1 MAVLRAVLFDYGLTL
16 VTFEYPRDDL
26 KRVMEEVRPWLPPP
40 APDAETLMRDVVI
53 PLEDALDDMGEDEV
67 DYLAL
72 YELQWRRAGFPLRRA
87 LLERI
92 LDREQ
97 RVWDDAAALA
107 PDALSTLRA
116 IRERGMKTGLV
127 SNAPFPPAL
136 LHRQLAHVGLA
147 PLLDVALFS
156 SEVGKRKP
164 SPRIFELALERI
176 GVAPAEALFVGD
188 RPEVDYEGPARIGMR
203 AVICTALARA
213 PVPAGVPTI
222 GRLGDVL
229 ELLG

>member
-16 VTFEYPRDDL
+16 VTFEYPRAEL
-26 KRVMEEVRPWLPPP
+26 KRAMEEVRLWLPPP
-40 APDAETLMRDVVI
+40 APDAETLMREVVL
-53 PLEDALDDMGEDEV
+53 PLEEALDDMGEDEV
-67 DYLAL
+67 DYLAI

-97 RVWDDAAALA
+97 RVWDDAARLA
-107 PDALSTLRA
+107 PDAISTLRA
-116 IRERGMKTGLV
+116 LRERGIRTGLV

-164 SPRIFELALERI
+164 SATIFELALDGL
-176 GVAPAEALFVGD
+176 GVAAAEALFVGD
-188 RPEVDYEGPARIGMR
+188 RPEVDYEGPRRVGMR
-203 AVICTALARA
+203 AVVCTAFARG
-213 PVPAGVPTI
+213 PIPAGVPTI
-222 GRLGDVL
+222 SRLSDVVD
-229 ELLG
+229 LLQ

>member
-16 VTFEYPRDDL
+16 VTFEYPRGEL
-26 KRVMEEVRPWLPPP
+26 KQAMEEVRLWLPPP
-40 APDAETLMRDVVI
+40 APDAETLMRDVVL
-53 PLEDALDDMGEDEV
+53 PLEEALDDMGEDEV

-97 RVWDDAAALA
+97 RVWDDAATLA
-107 PDALSTLRA
+107 PDAISTLRA
-116 IRERGMKTGLV
+116 LRERGIRTGLV

-164 SPRIFELALERI
+164 SPTIFELALEGL
-176 GVAPAEALFVGD
+176 GVTAAEALFVGD
-188 RPEVDYEGPARIGMR
+188 RPEVDYDGPRRLGMR
-203 AVICTALARA
+203 AVVCTALARG
-213 PVPAGVPTI
+213 PIPEGIPTI
-222 GRLGDVL
+222 GRLSDVVD
-229 ELLG
+229 LLQ